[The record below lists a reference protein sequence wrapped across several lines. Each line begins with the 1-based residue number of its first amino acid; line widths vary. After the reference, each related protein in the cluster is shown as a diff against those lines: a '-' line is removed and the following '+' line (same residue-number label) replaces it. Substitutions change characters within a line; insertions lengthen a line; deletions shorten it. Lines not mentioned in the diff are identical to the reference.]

1 MPVSVSAATT
11 TTTTT
16 TAAAAATTTAA
27 TTATTT
33 VTTTTTTTTLTTA
46 AVAAVVAV
54 LVSVTAISRPT
65 VYLIKLM
72 TQSPKTFLLPGYLLI
87 LLNQI
92 TVKIS
97 SNTLCPI

>member
-11 TTTTT
+11 TTA
-16 TAAAAATTTAA
+16 AAAAATTT

-33 VTTTTTTTTLTTA
+33 VTTTTTTLTTA
-46 AVAAVVAV
+46 AVAVAAVVAV
-54 LVSVTAISRPT
+54 LVSVIAISRPT